1 MQFTV
6 QCDAVSNVLLQL
18 GMAIKR
24 KKCLCWLIAAWV
36 LCVFAAY
43 DRAHIIHITANYYFP
58 IHLPSL
64 EFSARHGARSKR
76 SSSLTKWKEA
86 QHKYHIYYQLHT

>member
-24 KKCLCWLIAAWV
+24 KKMPLLAYCRMGT
-36 LCVFAAY
+36 LCVC
-43 DRAHIIHITANYYFP
+43 I
-58 IHLPSL
+58 
-64 EFSARHGARSKR
+64 
-76 SSSLTKWKEA
+76 
-86 QHKYHIYYQLHT
+86 